1 MKDTVSARELDID
14 AILERVRAEL
24 PAQETA
30 AAVSGPRRR
39 AGIHVPSLVDDD
51 TADLVVAGKVW
62 TIAEFEDLDELAF
75 LRLAYR
81 AVLGREVDGSGL
93 AHFLPALRQG
103 RATVAG
109 ILGALRYSDEG
120 KAHGTEI
127 TGLRKAWL
135 MERSTRVPVLG
146 RIAGKVLRMARRSRE
161 IERLHRR
168 VAAADRRSREQV
180 AAING
185 VLGDIRRSLAY
196 VDSEIA
202 RTDALAQE
210 GVTLARQSLDGMD
223 NATMELAVARRI
235 VAEQTARLAGI
246 IDTIKSKAPSDPAA
260 LKVLE
265 ETGALGLD
273 ALYLA
278 FENRFRGSMA
288 VIAERQARY
297 LAMIR
302 QIEPVAAGG
311 TVLDI
316 GCGRGEWLA
325 LLTEGNVAARGID
338 TNAAMVA
345 HSRERGFDV
354 VEGDAIAYLRTLPEG
369 SLATITAFHVVEHLP
384 FASLVAL
391 FDEALRVLA
400 PGGAVLFETPNPE
413 NLVVGACTFNYDPT
427 HMKPLPPDLLR
438 FLAEARGFGETRII
452 RTAGDYLLDQEESG
466 FAPQELNDWF
476 RQPPDYAV
484 FARKRPDASAG
495 RD

>member
-1 MKDTVSARELDID
+1 MKDTVSAKELDID

-39 AGIHVPSLVDDD
+39 AGIHVPSLADDD
-51 TADLVVAGKVW
+51 TADLVVPGKVW

-127 TGLRKAWL
+127 VGLRKAWL

-168 VAAADRRSREQV
+168 V

-246 IDTIKSKAPSDPAA
+246 IDDIKAKAPSDPAA
-260 LKVLE
+260 LKSLE

-354 VEGDAIAYLRTLPEG
+354 AEGDAIAYLRTLPEG

-484 FARKRPDASAG
+484 FARKLADTSAG